1 MWLGWMHGMV
11 MMMAYLLKGNDI
23 LLCSLFSFNQLDLK
37 EKFFWTFL
45 DTCVWY
51 EGFICQLSWG
61 TNLETPDG

>member
-23 LLCSLFSFNQLDLK
+23 LLCSLFFFNQLDLK
-37 EKFFWTFL
+37 EKFF
-45 DTCVWY
+45 
-51 EGFICQLSWG
+51 GFICQLSWG

>member
-37 EKFFWTFL
+37 EKFL
-45 DTCVWY
+45 
-51 EGFICQLSWG
+51 GFICQLSWG
-61 TNLETPDG
+61 TNLETPDGKR